1 MILMDATPIIFLAKI
16 NRLDLLLALGLPIF
30 LTKEVEYETTTKQ
43 AVKENRDQNNKEKLI
58 AKFFADQ
65 TRLKR
70 LLKRLFIIK
79 TIVCEIVEQKRK
91 ENPNYHSSG
100 DGEVASNSLFLNRKN
115 YGIDGPAL
123 LLYEDTDTKAVFKN
137 EDVYFLTT
145 YGLLVAMEKKGH
157 IESANE
163 EWKLLNLQYENF
175 IAPNYEDLSN
185 REDTEYII
193 NQPTYFK

>member
-100 DGEVASNSLFLNRKN
+100 DGEVASNSLFLNRKIT
-115 YGIDGPAL
+115 GSTARHCCFMKTQTPKL
-123 LLYEDTDTKAVFKN
+123 
-137 EDVYFLTT
+137 FLK
-145 YGLLVAMEKKGH
+145 MKM
-157 IESANE
+157 
-163 EWKLLNLQYENF
+163 F
-175 IAPNYEDLSN
+175 IS
-185 REDTEYII
+185 
-193 NQPTYFK
+193 

>member
-1 MILMDATPIIFLAKI
+1 M
-16 NRLDLLLALGLPIF
+16 
-30 LTKEVEYETTTKQ
+30 
-43 AVKENRDQNNKEKLI
+43 
-58 AKFFADQ
+58 
-65 TRLKR
+65 
-70 LLKRLFIIK
+70 
-79 TIVCEIVEQKRK
+79 
-91 ENPNYHSSG
+91 
-100 DGEVASNSLFLNRKN
+100 
-115 YGIDGPAL
+115 
-123 LLYEDTDTKAVFKN
+123 LYEDTDTKAVFKN